1 MALHMVG
8 FQSDFINVQQTL
20 CDAKPP
26 TATEM

>member
-1 MALHMVG
+1 MVG

-20 CDAKPP
+20 CDAQPP